1 MFCAKIQQTCAKS
14 WHRLKKFIVKSK
26 IILYIEV
33 FAAFEV
39 AVADGPDS
47 YVKHYRKRWFL
58 LCFCSYNCLYFNH
71 FFMI

>member
-33 FAAFEV
+33 FAAETVVFIM
-39 AVADGPDS
+39 
-47 YVKHYRKRWFL
+47 FL
-58 LCFCSYNCLYFNH
+58 FIQLSIFQPLFYDLGGCVSC
-71 FFMI
+71 